1 MIYVKHLWI
10 IHSSECLVYRI
21 YRVSFQSLT
30 LTQLAELH
38 DKICELTSDMV
49 QQDSKAVPC
58 EAPQRSE
65 NSTDILNKRIAA
77 LQKQIAEK
85 QMEAGWK
92 LQELKRA
99 LRNEQANLI
108 RLSNEMNLERQ
119 RNFNLQS
126 RLD

>member
-1 MIYVKHLWI
+1 M
-10 IHSSECLVYRI
+10 
-21 YRVSFQSLT
+21 T

-58 EAPQRSE
+58 EASQRSE
-65 NSTDILNKRIAA
+65 NSTDVLNKRIAA

-126 RLD
+126 RMD